1 MSESEGLRVKHE
13 ARRFEE
19 WPQVVANV
27 DTLARKRMARF
38 RQLNANLVRAPGL
51 ESARHEAESTEA
63 LEHLHVGDGV
73 LARALRRVTATH
85 LMLDAAAKAVTA
97 IFDER
102 AFERRL
108 VR

>member
-1 MSESEGLRVKHE
+1 MSESECLRVKHE

-51 ESARHEAESTEA
+51 ESARHEAESAEA
-63 LEHLHVGDGV
+63 LEYLHVGDGV
-73 LARALRRVTATH
+73 LARPLRRVTATH